1 MKIRDLMKEPFYAK
15 IIFGIE
21 SIIHE
26 HDEKSDGK
34 LKDSDAKSSIRKALS
49 ILKGKPLSLSPK
61 NASDRMK
68 GELSL
73 SLIGNFEWEE
83 KKSQITRNDY
93 MKALLA
99 VEDTLKTRHKHAAH
113 PRGYLDFLVGFIA
126 QVRAQ

>member
-49 ILKGKPLSLSPK
+49 ILKGKPLSLSPQ

-83 KKSQITRNDY
+83 KKSQMIAERT
-93 MKALLA
+93 
-99 VEDTLKTRHKHAAH
+99 
-113 PRGYLDFLVGFIA
+113 FVGC
-126 QVRAQ
+126 